1 VPTTWPKAMA
11 DAPVLDVTP
20 AGGRLEYGEGL
31 DIGHRAYLARGTEPA
46 YWFGH
51 GLGYTTWAYEG
62 IESPAEAG
70 AEGWVAT
77 VRLRNIGERP
87 GKQVVQVYAARPN
100 STVGSPVR
108 WLAGFA
114 VVHAAPGELVEVA
127 VPVDRRTLRHWD
139 PDLHAWAVEPGE
151 IVLCAGPHA
160 GDLPVRTSLTLE
172 VAGVQA

>member
-1 VPTTWPKAMA
+1 MTSSPLQRAA
-11 DAPVLDVTP
+11 RCSR
-20 AGGRLEYGEGL
+20 GRQPEHDSYF
-31 DIGHRAYLARGTEPA
+31 P
-46 YWFGH
+46 F
-51 GLGYTTWAYEG
+51 
-62 IESPAEAG
+62 
-70 AEGWVAT
+70 
-77 VRLRNIGERP
+77 
-87 GKQVVQVYAARPN
+87 AARPN

-172 VAGVQA
+172 VAGVQS